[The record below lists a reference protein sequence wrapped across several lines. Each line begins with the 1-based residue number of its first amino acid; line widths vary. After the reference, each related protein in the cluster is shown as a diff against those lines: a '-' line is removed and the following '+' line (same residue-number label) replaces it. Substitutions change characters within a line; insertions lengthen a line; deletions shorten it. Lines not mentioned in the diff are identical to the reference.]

1 MAAQIN
7 TFLVI
12 ADARFTANWHCVED
26 GQADAVLR
34 APVGG
39 SVAVQSLLLGCP
51 GSGLPDAVLPLPL
64 QMEDFVVA
72 LGQVEQM
79 LGNALVPRAPAAA
92 GNRVAQQVELRLK
105 RWPPALAL
113 MEHKYYPRLASFMS
127 RPVTLSRLSLMSNV
141 PMERCVD
148 FVDSMQALGIVE
160 NPGGEPVA
168 NLAQAARPGTVEPSG
183 AAVTPVR
190 SGLVQRLRARLGI
203 AGGPRG

>member
-1 MAAQIN
+1 
-7 TFLVI
+7 
-12 ADARFTANWHCVED
+12 
-26 GQADAVLR
+26 
-34 APVGG
+34 
-39 SVAVQSLLLGCP
+39 
-51 GSGLPDAVLPLPL
+51 VLPVPL
-64 QMEDFVVA
+64 QMEDFVAA

-79 LGNALVPRAPAAA
+79 LASALAPRAPAVAS
-92 GNRVAQQVELRLK
+92 NRVAQQVELRLK

-127 RPVTLSRLSLMSNV
+127 RPVTLSRLSLLSNV

-160 NPGGEPVA
+160 NPRGEPVA
-168 NLAQAARPGTVEPSG
+168 SVSQAARPGVAEPSG
-183 AAVTPVR
+183 AVAATAR